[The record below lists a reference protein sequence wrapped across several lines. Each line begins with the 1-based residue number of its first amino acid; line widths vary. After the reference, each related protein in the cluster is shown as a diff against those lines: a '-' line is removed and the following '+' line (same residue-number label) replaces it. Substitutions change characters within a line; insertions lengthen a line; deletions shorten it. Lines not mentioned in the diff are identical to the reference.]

1 MSNTPKARTHRME
14 LPPTPLQARGV
25 AATWVTGLA
34 LVLCTVMIL
43 GLLGMIVIGGGKT
56 FWQRPIESLQFQSGE
71 QLLGMEYRRESR
83 PGESDRVLYRVGNRD
98 LGQQPF
104 KWVESDS
111 LDSVSEPADAVL
123 LERQEWGIWL
133 GVPERIYE
141 INKSGDVTDIATG
154 SEAVLEVLGEQLKLA
169 SARRKEAN
177 ALRSG
182 PIADINDRL
191 ERLRLSELEAQL
203 RVTGNSRPHHLG
215 WGIWWAVVAALVIA
229 ILGAVRIGHPLAK
242 RSLVIMSLLALLIL
256 YTERPWAG
264 RPWTQE
270 QFESYK
276 AEVAEERSAL
286 TTEFRE
292 LSDELVALEQDD
304 ARFRIEVRD
313 LATDQFAPISR
324 SQMTEPMKVSQILRV
339 IQANEIGLGGK
350 LKLYIARWWDFLT
363 QDPREANTEGGVFPV
378 IVGTLLVTIMLTIA
392 VVPLGVLA
400 ALYMREYA
408 KQGAMISILR
418 VAINNLAGVPSIV
431 YGVFGLGFFCYGI
444 GGVIDGGTDPSLVLR
459 VGQWWVLVLVIA
471 AMLFFVLTLS
481 GRENQNKKGLLVF
494 GLWSGVALLS
504 VIAVFST
511 PYFEGFF
518 QAKLLDG
525 SPTFG
530 TSGLLWA
537 SLTLALLTLPVV
549 IVSAEEAIAAVP
561 ASLREGSYGCG
572 ASKWQTIQR
581 VVLPGAMPGI
591 MTGAILAMA
600 RGAGEVAP
608 LMIVGAVK
616 LAPELPFEDRFP
628 FIFAD
633 RSFMHLGFHIFDLG
647 FKSPDSEAA
656 RGYVWTTTLLLVTL
670 VVMMNLIAIR
680 IRTKLKA
687 RFVSGQF

>member
-1 MSNTPKARTHRME
+1 MSKNTENQSQQME

-56 FWQRPIESLQFQSGE
+56 FWQRPIDRVQLKSGE
-71 QLLGMEYRRESR
+71 ELLAMEYRREAR
-83 PGESDRVLYRVGNRD
+83 IGASDRILYRVGNRD

-104 KWVESDS
+104 KWIDVDSIESID
-111 LDSVSEPADAVL
+111 EPSDAVL
-123 LERQEWGIWL
+123 LERQEWGIWI
-133 GVPERIYE
+133 GIPERIYE
-141 INKSGDVTDIATG
+141 IAESGELTVIASG
-154 SEAVLEVLGEQLKLA
+154 SVSVQEELETQLGIAAARRA
-169 SARRKEAN
+169 SAT

-215 WGIWWAVVAALVIA
+215 WVLWWAVVAALVIA

-242 RSLVIMSLLALLIL
+242 RSLVIISLLAVLVA
-256 YTERPWAG
+256 YAERPWAG
-264 RPWTQE
+264 QPWTQQ
-270 QFESYK
+270 QFDSHK
-276 AEVAEERSAL
+276 AQIAEKRAL
-286 TTEFRE
+286 LTAQFRE
-292 LSDELVALEQDD
+292 LSNKLAALEQDD

-313 LATDQFAPISR
+313 VSTGQFAPISR
-324 SQMTEPMKVSQILRV
+324 SQMNEPMKVSQILRV
-339 IQANEIGLGGK
+339 VQANEIGFVGK
-350 LKLYIARWWDFLT
+350 IRLYLSRWWNFLT
-363 QDPREANTEGGVFPV
+363 EDPREANTEGGVFPV
-378 IVGTLLVTIMLTIA
+378 IVGTLLVTLMLTIA

-408 KQGAMISILR
+408 KQGVMISVLR

-444 GGVIDGGTDPSLVLR
+444 GGVIDGGTDPSLVLK

-471 AMLFFVLTLS
+471 AMLFFVLTLTGQEKQS
-481 GRENQNKKGLLVF
+481 KKSLLIF

-680 IRTKLKA
+680 IRSKLKA